1 MIPAKPIVQVLNL
14 HKYQEF
20 YIKLFYPK
28 NRCSTLLQ
36 DKCLLEYYSAKKFQH
51 TELLSEIQGETS
63 KKKGFSMFNKNLNK
77 WLIRYYVI
85 SRLPKVLLFNHLK
98 ILYWVFS
105 LTTVNVN

>member
-20 YIKLFYPK
+20 YIKLFYPQ

-51 TELLSEIQGETS
+51 TELLSEIQGAT
-63 KKKGFSMFNKNLNK
+63 KKLQVKSFSMFDMNLK
-77 WLIRYYVI
+77 KMAGKIKCDI
-85 SRLPKVLLFNHLK
+85 KVA
-98 ILYWVFS
+98 
-105 LTTVNVN
+105 